1 MAKYRNGFYNEMI
14 NKHPSKYNR
23 EDESQNLDD
32 VDDECLCDECYE
44 KKHGYPRN
52 ELKNILNNDTTRE
65 YFLYQADSS
74 FMFRYNEETEKI
86 CLIASETGN
95 FDDPGIAVETDMC
108 TLLDLLNYEIDEI
121 QSTRDISINHYIKIV
136 DQFIVVMDLDTNQS
150 FSFTFD
156 AVQDFVYGCLRAE
169 YLLD

>member
-1 MAKYRNGFYNEMI
+1 MAKYHNNFYNEMI
-14 NKHPSKYNR
+14 NKHPKEERDYEEQR
-23 EDESQNLDD
+23 DLDD
-32 VDDECLCDECYE
+32 EDDECLCDECYE

-52 ELKNILNNDTTRE
+52 ELKKILDSDTTRE

-74 FMFRYNEETEKI
+74 FMFRYNDETDKI

-95 FDDPGIAVETDMC
+95 FDDPGIAVETDMY
-108 TLLDLLNYEIDEI
+108 TLMDLLNFEIDEI
-121 QSTRDISINHYIKIV
+121 QSTRDVSINHYIKIV